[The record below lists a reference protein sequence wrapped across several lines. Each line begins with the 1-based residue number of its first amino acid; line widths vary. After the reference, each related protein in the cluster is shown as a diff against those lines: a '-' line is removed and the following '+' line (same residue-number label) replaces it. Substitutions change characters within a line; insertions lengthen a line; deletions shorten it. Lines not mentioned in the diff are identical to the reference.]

1 MDHINRMTQG
11 MTLRTTLRIGNRS
24 PYPISAIRFAKEL
37 LAQDSLLDVMDGLGE
52 LESPSVFA
60 YTGHHDSIVI
70 IDRLRATRYHPF
82 RLTP

>member
-1 MDHINRMTQG
+1 MDHINK
-11 MTLRTTLRIGNRS
+11 MTLRITLRMGNRS

-37 LAQDSLLDVMDGLGE
+37 LDILDGLGK